1 MREKQNEYCAVYTPF
16 KTISMASHPR
26 KQQTGN
32 ILKMIFRVVS
42 VATNAGSYL

>member
-16 KTISMASHPR
+16 KSIPWLATPR

-32 ILKMIFRVVS
+32 SLEDDM
-42 VATNAGSYL
+42 